1 MILDLS
7 RESTRPG
14 YDTPMNDDGFTGQLL
29 IAMPSL
35 ADPNF
40 WRTVVLLGSHSPD
53 EGAFGL
59 VVNRPSDLAL
69 ETVLEQLGIV
79 GAPVATPQVLS
90 GGPVQSEQGFVL
102 VQGSPPESNSSD
114 LAGDLFTISGRTEVL
129 EALALGHIDRAFHLC
144 LGYAGWFPG
153 QLEKEIED
161 NSWLVAP
168 ATAELLFETPHDE
181 RWNRALASIGVDP
194 GALVDLG
201 SGPPS

>member
-1 MILDLS
+1 MSENVLS
-7 RESTRPG
+7 
-14 YDTPMNDDGFTGQLL
+14 GQVL

-40 WRTVVLLGSHSPD
+40 WRTVVLLGSHSPE

-59 VVNRPSDLAL
+59 VLNRPSDLGL
-69 ETVLEQLGIV
+69 EVVLEQLGIE
-79 GAPVATPQVLS
+79 GTPIATPHVLT
-90 GGPVQSEQGFVL
+90 GGPVQTEQGFVL
-102 VQGSPPESNSSD
+102 VAGSPAPEADGND
-114 LAGDLFTISGRTEVL
+114 LSTDLFTISGRAEVL
-129 EALALGHIDRAFHLC
+129 GALALGRVDRPFFLC

-153 QLEKEIED
+153 QLEQEIED

-168 ATAELLFETPHDE
+168 ATTELLFEVPFEE
-181 RWNRALASIGVDP
+181 RWHRALASIGVAP